1 VNVTHALRPAAH
13 WLDILPALPL
23 AKGVPVVDVEDQGQ
37 PRHIVVVV
45 DADWLHL
52 TGHDTPYQ
60 DRAFRVDLDEPQG
73 YAYALRHLISSSR
86 PTDIR
91 FSSTG
96 TATLRHWLGQTTN
109 ADRLA
114 LAQALAEVKS

>member
-1 VNVTHALRPAAH
+1 MNTATQPAAH

-23 AKGVPVVDVEDQGQ
+23 AKGVPVIAYGLTAVVSDVF
-37 PRHIVVVV
+37 
-45 DADWLHL
+45 ADGSGFYRDGEEAAEAPW
-52 TGHDTPYQ
+52 
-60 DRAFRVDLDEPQG
+60 RVDLDEPQG

-96 TATLRHWLGQTTN
+96 TATLRHWLGQTTD

-114 LAQALAEVKS
+114 LAHALASVQA